1 MTPQDKPGISRD
13 AVTKILDMFSRK
25 YRRVIELEAEVVA
38 LKLQV
43 TRQKLKLKKAAAKA
57 RAG

>member
-1 MTPQDKPGISRD
+1 MTPRDKPGISRD

-25 YRRVIELEAEVVA
+25 YRRVKELEAEVAA
-38 LKLQV
+38 LKVQLS
-43 TRQKLKLKKAAAKA
+43 RQKLKLKKAAAKA